1 VEAETPICVRDRE
14 AADLDQCVAALAA
27 VHQTS
32 GYPTNWPG
40 DPARWL
46 TPSGILRAWIAAS
59 GELPVA
65 GHVILREAAAGAPA
79 GPAEAGPASAGPGPA
94 RPVVARPVVARPVA
108 AGPVAEVSRLFVVP
122 AARRQGVARM
132 LLQEAADWAAA
143 SGLDLVLEVT
153 DHLRAARAL
162 YEQTGFRLVSTA
174 QADWTTPD
182 GQPVTLHH
190 YVRRRDA

>member
-1 VEAETPICVRDRE
+1 VKTDTPIRVRDRE
-14 AADLDQCVAALAA
+14 AGDLDPCVAALAA

-32 GYPTNWPG
+32 GYPTNWPA

-46 TPSGILRAWIAAS
+46 TPSGILRAWIAMS
-59 GELPVA
+59 SEVPVA
-65 GHVILREAAAGAPA
+65 GHVILRQVPAGATA
-79 GPAEAGPASAGPGPA
+79 GSASAGPAAAAPA
-94 RPVVARPVVARPVA
+94 
-108 AGPVAEVSRLFVVP
+108 AEVSRLFVVP
-122 AARRQGVARM
+122 AARGQGVGRA
-132 LLQEAADWAAA
+132 LLEEAARWAAA

-162 YEQTGFRLVSTA
+162 YERTGFRLVSTT

-190 YVRRRDA
+190 YVRSRDA